1 MKVNIAAYL
10 RRKKIFSKALNI
22 FFAGGMT
29 IWWKR
34 ITGTWTDPATGRNYQ
49 DGYLVKGSELE
60 TGAKTD
66 SYWVSINEWS
76 TWKRKKEWQGH
87 TFIEGDAN
95 PQAVK

>member
-1 MKVNIAAYL
+1 MDEI
-10 RRKKIFSKALNI
+10 KKETASEEQMNDEELAQV
-22 FFAGGMT
+22 AGGMT

-66 SYWVSINEWS
+66 SHWVSINEWT
-76 TWKRKKEWQGH
+76 TWKRRKEWQGH